1 MGPNPTYDDMSAFF
15 ASYAEHSA
23 SYDAE
28 ASSYYGGSSNGP
40 DAFPPRLRRA
50 PAVIVALVACDKL
63 PTFED
68 LEFAGMVDSDAD
80 LIFDTLCMDMYWDPS
95 PPASSEEELS
105 SGEQDED
112 RSTSVTPS
120 IVPTSGSP
128 HMVGIRGIIG
138 RNASN
143 VSP

>member
-23 SYDAE
+23 SYDAKV
-28 ASSYYGGSSNGP
+28 SSYYGGSSNSP
-40 DAFPPRLRRA
+40 DPFPPRLRRA
-50 PAVIVALVACDKL
+50 PAVIVALVACGKL
-63 PTFED
+63 PTSED
-68 LEFAGMVDSDAD
+68 LEFAGMVGGDAY

-112 RSTSVTPS
+112 RSTSATPS
-120 IVPTSGSP
+120 TVPTSKSP
-128 HMVGIRGIIG
+128 HMVGIRVIVG

-143 VSP
+143 ESP